1 MTQFPD
7 RFQSTPW
14 PPAATDAQ
22 KSTNLEMKL
31 TPKLTPAIPSGP
43 VSTRPLKL
51 PRYMQAP
58 HSSARYL
65 PSARERGKTPRSCSI
80 AALPQGPRNSSQV
93 ASFPHYHSA
102 SHNPGRIAGTGGR
115 PIRSSLGSRGG
126 QRLGGVKP
134 GWGRVAGYSPGT
146 HISSIC
152 GPSQSSHSAES

>member
-65 PSARERGKTPRSCSI
+65 PSAREEEK
-80 AALPQGPRNSSQV
+80 LLVLV
-93 ASFPHYHSA
+93 ASQPFRKGPAIPVKRHR
-102 SHNPGRIAGTGGR
+102 SHI
-115 PIRSSLGSRGG
+115 II
-126 QRLGGVKP
+126 QRLTIP
-134 GWGRVAGYSPGT
+134 GASLEREAAPSGAVSVAGAARDSGV
-146 HISSIC
+146 
-152 GPSQSSHSAES
+152 